1 MRILT
6 WFLPGMLACAAV
18 SANAAPGY
26 YREPALHGDTV
37 VFVAEGDLWRV
48 SAQGGAAQRLTT
60 HAAAETQPV
69 ISADGSKLAFVASYD
84 GAPDVYWMPLAGG
97 EPQRLTFEAS
107 RAWLS
112 GFGPH
117 GEVIYASD
125 YVIGPGMSRAL
136 RSVDPAS
143 GQSRD
148 IPLADARE
156 LAYAEDGKSAWF
168 TRFGLAVS
176 GDNAVGYRGGGMA
189 QLWHWATDDKSEAVR
204 VAADMDANI
213 SQPMP
218 WQGRLYVVSDVGGRA
233 NLWSM
238 DDKGGDRRQLTQYK
252 DFDVRGARL
261 DGGRIVYQL
270 GADLHLY
277 DIASS
282 ADRQLDITLDS
293 DFLQRRERFIGEPAK
308 WIDGVATDAAGTRVV
323 LGARGQAVV
332 TGTKGL
338 RRASLAVPEHA
349 RLREAVLSKDGKWVF
364 AITDQD
370 GRSEIRRYAADGS
383 AASKVLLADD
393 GSYRLRLWPSP
404 DGRWLAHA
412 DKRARLSIL
421 DLDKGDNRVV
431 DESPFGEDEA
441 HGDVAWSADGRYLAW
456 SRPGTA
462 RQMPQLMLASVAGGN
477 AQVLSSDRYESSD
490 PAFSPDGKW
499 LYFLSSRHF
508 SPTPGAP
515 WGDRN
520 MGPMFDKRV
529 QIFALALQPGLRSPF
544 QPVDELMPADAKQG
558 KGNGEGNG
566 NKEGDKSDK
575 DKKDAGK
582 KPAATL
588 PAVDF
593 SGLSERLVDTG
604 IEPGNYNGLA
614 VSGDRI
620 FVLDRAAGSFGKG
633 ELRTAAIEAGNKKLT
648 TFLGD
653 VRSFRLSGN
662 GKRLLVQK
670 SGAKGDLGDILLL
683 DVGAKAPDDLD
694 AARIGY
700 ADWKIAVD
708 PAAEWRQM
716 FDDAWRM
723 HQAYSFEPGMRG
735 VDWKAVRT
743 RLLPL
748 VARVNDRLELDDLL
762 GQMSSALG
770 ILHSQVRGGDYRA
783 DPAAPVAAFLGAQLR
798 AVDGGLRVE
807 HIWRTDAELPG
818 ERAPLAQPGVDV
830 REGDV
835 ITAINGRKV
844 ATTAEVARALLA
856 QAGQQV
862 LLDVKQ
868 GAASRRAIVRPVSI
882 ERDAMLRYSDW
893 VRSNLAKVEKAGKGR
908 IGYLHLYAMGPG
920 DIANFAREFY
930 AQYDRDGLIIDVR
943 RNRGGNIDSWVIE
956 KLLRRAWEFWQP
968 PHGAPSTNMQQTFR
982 GHLVVLAD
990 EFTYS
995 DGETFTAGVRALKL
1009 GPVIGMRTAGAGIWL
1024 SDGNR
1029 LIDKGLARVANT
1041 PQFDLQ
1047 GRWLIEGRGA
1057 APDIAVE
1064 NLPWASAH
1072 GHDAQLEAALANL
1085 AERLARNPVPPLHAQ
1100 PIPPVGTPASVP

>member
-1 MRILT
+1 MKRVSLLT
-6 WFLPGMLACAAV
+6 LAGCACIAGT
-18 SANAAPGY
+18 ALAAPGY

-37 VFVAEGDLWRV
+37 VFVSEGDLWRV
-48 SAQGGAAQRLTT
+48 SAKGGAAQRLTT
-60 HAAAETQPV
+60 HPAAETQPV
-69 ISADGSKLAFVASYD
+69 ISADGRKLAFVASYD
-84 GAPDVYWMPLAGG
+84 GAPDVYEMPISGG

-204 VAADMDANI
+204 IAADMDANI

-238 DDKGGDRRQLTQYK
+238 DDKGGDRRQLTRYK

-282 ADRQLDITLDS
+282 TDRQLEITLDS

-308 WIDGVATDAAGTRVV
+308 WIDQVATDGDGTRVV

-364 AITDQD
+364 SITELD
-370 GRSEIRRYAADGS
+370 GRSEIRRFPADGS
-383 AASKVLLADD
+383 ATSKLLLADD
-393 GSYRLRLWPSP
+393 GSYRLHLWPSP
-404 DGRWLAHA
+404 DGRWLAHS

-421 DLDKGDNRVV
+421 DLDKGDNRVI

-441 HGDVAWSADGRYLAW
+441 YGDVAWSADGHYLAW
-456 SRPGTA
+456 SRPASA
-462 RQMPQLMLASVAGGN
+462 RQLPQIFLASATGGA
-477 AQVLSSDRYESSD
+477 AQPLSSDRYESVE
-490 PAFSPDGKW
+490 PAFSPDGQW
-499 LYFLSSRHF
+499 LYFLSNRNF
-508 SPTPGAP
+508 VPTPGAP

-520 MGPMFDKRV
+520 LGPMFDKRTR
-529 QIFALALQPGLRSPF
+529 IFALALQPGLRSPF
-544 QPVDELMPADAKQG
+544 QPVDELAPVEAK
-558 KGNGEGNG
+558 
-566 NKEGDKSDK
+566 
-575 DKKDAGK
+575 AGK
-582 KPAATL
+582 SEGGKNDKGKDGAGRKGGEKKVVL
-588 PAVDF
+588 PAVEF
-593 SGLSERLVDTG
+593 AGLSQRLIDTG
-604 IEPGNYNGLA
+604 IEPGNYSDLA
-614 VSGDRI
+614 VTGERLY
-620 FVLDRAAGSFGKG
+620 VLDRAAGSFGKG
-633 ELRTAAIEAGNKKLT
+633 ELRTAAIEAGNGKLT
-648 TFLGD
+648 KFLGD
-653 VRSFRLSGN
+653 VRGFVSSGN
-662 GKRLLVQK
+662 GKRLLVVK
-670 SGAKGDLGDILLL
+670 SGAKGELGEILLL
-683 DVGAKAPDDLD
+683 DAAAKAPDDMAD
-694 AARIGY
+694 ARIAY
-700 ADWKIAVD
+700 SDWKIAID

-723 HQAYSFEPGMRG
+723 HQAYSFAPDMRG

-770 ILHSQVRGGDYRA
+770 ILHSQVRGGDYRG
-783 DPAAPVAAFLGAQLR
+783 DPAAPAAAFLGAKLQ
-798 AVDGGLRVE
+798 AVDGGMRVD
-807 HIWRTDAELPG
+807 HIWRTDAELPN
-818 ERAPLAQPGVDV
+818 ERAPLAQPGTDV

-835 ITAINGRKV
+835 ISAVNGRAV
-844 ATTAEVARALLA
+844 ATVGELARALAA

-862 LLDVKQ
+862 LLDVKRGSAGLQ
-868 GAASRRAIVRPVSI
+868 AIVRPVSA
-882 ERDAMLRYSDW
+882 ERDAMLRYGDW
-893 VRSNLAKVEKAGKGR
+893 VRGNLAKVEKAGKGR
-908 IGYLHLYAMGPG
+908 IGYLHLYAMGPN

-968 PHGAPSTNMQQTFR
+968 PHGAPTTNMQQAFR

-1029 LIDKGLARVANT
+1029 LVDKGLARVANT
-1041 PQFDLQ
+1041 AQFDLQ
-1047 GRWLIEGRGA
+1047 GRWLIEGRGV

-1064 NLPWASAH
+1064 NLPWATAH

-1085 AERLARNPVPPLHAQ
+1085 AERLARNPVPPLRAQ
-1100 PIPPVGTPASVP
+1100 PIPPVGMPAAVP